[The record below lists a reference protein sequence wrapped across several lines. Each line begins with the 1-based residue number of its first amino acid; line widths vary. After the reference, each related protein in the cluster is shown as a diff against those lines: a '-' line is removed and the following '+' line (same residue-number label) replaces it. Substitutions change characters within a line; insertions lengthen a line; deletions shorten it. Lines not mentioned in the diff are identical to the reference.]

1 MLARSRK
8 VHIPECCWCVHNSN
22 TEAHLS
28 QIPPGAR
35 KRVHLRV
42 NHMREPR
49 RAAYLVIR
57 TRLRLFAAWQ
67 RLKEELTRTN
77 EPLHYANIPG
87 VYRHRL
93 DCSPL
98 TSKFGSGNDTARGGA
113 LANGKDSSGGRAAH
127 AQCQLNFEAT
137 LMSSPPGT
145 RILSPGWKRLSGW
158 APGSCWERLA
168 KHRMAPAA
176 TTRQHAEPAL
186 VTPAHGMIVLCIPAS
201 QRQEGSGRRLLAGPW
216 SAIAGKLSLSLQ
228 QLQKAAD
235 YFTDLSHDYSSSLSE
250 VADAV
255 GCTLGVGSTR
265 RGRKYVGCGSTQHR
279 SGQAQYT

>member
-1 MLARSRK
+1 
-8 VHIPECCWCVHNSN
+8 
-22 TEAHLS
+22 
-28 QIPPGAR
+28 
-35 KRVHLRV
+35 
-42 NHMREPR
+42 
-49 RAAYLVIR
+49 
-57 TRLRLFAAWQ
+57 
-67 RLKEELTRTN
+67 
-77 EPLHYANIPG
+77 
-87 VYRHRL
+87 
-93 DCSPL
+93 
-98 TSKFGSGNDTARGGA
+98 
-113 LANGKDSSGGRAAH
+113 
-127 AQCQLNFEAT
+127 
-137 LMSSPPGT
+137 MSSPPGT

-250 VADAV
+250 GADAV
-255 GCTLGVGSTR
+255 GCTPGVGSTR
-265 RGRKYVGCGSTQHR
+265 RAEIRWLWLNAATWACSHVGPAACPFYHGGS
-279 SGQAQYT
+279 SLQAPSPDTGAVTLAGIPVIVGTAAGSFNHPAVSPSCWLVAQERTGAVYSQPQN